1 MYPKVRV
8 TNWCNPS
15 KAPPTVKKMFT
26 FCSSCGM
33 IAKRYRFR
41 PPTL

>member
-1 MYPKVRV
+1 MYYISV

-15 KAPPTVKKMFT
+15 KAPPKYSNKLFT
-26 FCSSCGM
+26 FCSTCGM

-41 PPTL
+41 PPTY